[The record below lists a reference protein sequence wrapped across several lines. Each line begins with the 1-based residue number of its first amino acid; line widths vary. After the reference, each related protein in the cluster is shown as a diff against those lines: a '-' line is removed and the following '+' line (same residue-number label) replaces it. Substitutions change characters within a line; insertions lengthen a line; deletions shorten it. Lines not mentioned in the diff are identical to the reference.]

1 MRNDFESNY
10 LAHHGILGQ
19 KWGQKNGPPYP
30 LDAGDHSSSEKKAG
44 WKESLKKKYEQ
55 KKLAK
60 NIKKSTRKA
69 FSPDNA
75 QYKIGETIRSRLT
88 KDQKENL
95 VSLKEKWEKDSEAS
109 TKEYSKIYNKEYD
122 KRFKNKKPSEEELD
136 ELSSYVTDKTNGSKL
151 SEQAY
156 KSWDEYIKYSRD
168 ITDSLIGKYG
178 NEKIGRTNHTNK
190 VVINRILDDIQNEKA
205 YKQVFSDWNN
215 AESKWYWNREGKTR
229 TKQLDKKQKELGEKE
244 AAFEEKLRSK
254 GYTDNELRK
263 MREEALSEN
272 PSYHK
277 YEELSGKIRN
287 SQEKIAD
294 IKAQIK
300 ETGWKPSGNNTVTY
314 HGKSKNGG
322 EIDLAYD
329 HYINLKEDLDQTT
342 EELKKLKKEY
352 NK

>member
-1 MRNDFESNY
+1 MRNDFSSNY

-19 KWGQKNGPPYP
+19 KWGRKNGPPYP
-30 LDAGDHSSSEKKAG
+30 LGASDHSASEKKAG
-44 WKESLKKKYEQ
+44 WRESLKTKREQ

-60 NIKKSTRKA
+60 DIKKATKKA
-69 FSPDNA
+69 SSVDSA
-75 QYKIGETIRSRLT
+75 QNKMGEQVRSRLS
-88 KDQKENL
+88 KEQKENL
-95 VSLKEKWEKDSEAS
+95 ISKKEKMEKDQNAAS
-109 TKEYSKIYNKEYD
+109 KEYSQIYNKEYD

-136 ELSSYVTDKTNGSKL
+136 ELSSYVMDKTVGSKL
-151 SEQAY
+151 SEQAH
-156 KSWDEYIKYSRD
+156 KSWDDYINYSRN
-168 ITDSLIGKYG
+168 ITENLIGKYG
-178 NEKIGRTNHTNK
+178 DAKIGNTNYTNK
-190 VVINRILDDIQNEKA
+190 VAINRILDDIQNEKA

-215 AESKWYWNREGKTR
+215 AESKWYWNREGKAR
-229 TKQLDKKQKELGEKE
+229 TEQLGKKQKELGEKE
-244 AAFEEKLRSK
+244 AAFEEKLKSK
-254 GYTDNELRK
+254 GYTDSELSRMRK
-263 MREEALSEN
+263 EALSEN

-277 YEELSGKIRN
+277 YEELSSKIRD

-300 ETGWKPSGNNTVTY
+300 ETGWKSSGNNTVTY

-329 HYINLKEDLDQTT
+329 NYINLKEDLDQTT